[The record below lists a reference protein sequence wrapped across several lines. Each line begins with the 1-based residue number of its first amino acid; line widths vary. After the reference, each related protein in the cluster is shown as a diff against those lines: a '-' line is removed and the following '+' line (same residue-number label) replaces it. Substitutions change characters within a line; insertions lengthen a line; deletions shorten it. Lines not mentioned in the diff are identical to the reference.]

1 MTKNS
6 LILVY
11 IVPAILLL
19 LVTFINFPYGF
30 YTFLRMVVSISSG
43 FIIYLNYKEEKKI
56 TVNII
61 IFTIIFLLFN
71 PIIPVH
77 LTKSQWVP
85 IDIITSIIF
94 IYSYFKN
101 IKK

>member
-6 LILVY
+6 LTLVY

-30 YTFLRMVVSISSG
+30 YTFLRLVVSISSG

-56 TVNII
+56 TVSII
-61 IFTIIFLLFN
+61 IFTIICLLFN
-71 PIIPVH
+71 PIIQVH

-94 IYSYFKN
+94 IYSYFK
-101 IKK
+101 IKNA

>member
-6 LILVY
+6 LTLVY

-19 LVTFINFPYGF
+19 LVTFVNFPYGF
-30 YTFLRMVVSISSG
+30 YTLLRLIVSISSG
-43 FIIYLNYKEEKKI
+43 FIIYLNYKEEKRI
-56 TVNII
+56 TTSVI
-61 IFTIIFLLFN
+61 IFTIICLLFN

-77 LTKSQWVP
+77 LTKSQWIP

>member
-6 LILVY
+6 LTLVY

-19 LVTFINFPYGF
+19 LVTFVSFPYGF
-30 YTFLRMVVSISSG
+30 YTLLRLIVSISSG
-43 FIIYLNYKEEKKI
+43 FIIYLNYKEEKRI
-56 TVNII
+56 TTSVI
-61 IFTIIFLLFN
+61 IFTIICLLFN

-77 LTKSQWVP
+77 LTKSQWIP

>member
-6 LILVY
+6 LTLVY

-19 LVTFINFPYGF
+19 LVTFVNFPYGF
-30 YTFLRMVVSISSG
+30 YTFLRLIVSISSG
-43 FIIYLNYKEEKKI
+43 FIIYLDYKEEKRI
-56 TVNII
+56 TTSVI
-61 IFTIIFLLFN
+61 IFTIICLLFN

-77 LTKSQWVP
+77 LTKSQWIP

-94 IYSYFKN
+94 IYSYFK
-101 IKK
+101 IKNA

>member
-6 LILVY
+6 LTLVY

-19 LVTFINFPYGF
+19 LVTFINFPYEF
-30 YTFLRMVVSISSG
+30 YTLLRLIVSISSG
-43 FIIYLNYKEEKKI
+43 FIIYLNYKEEKRI
-56 TVNII
+56 TTSVI
-61 IFTIIFLLFN
+61 IFTIICLLFN

-77 LTKSQWVP
+77 LTKSQWIP

-94 IYSYFKN
+94 IYSYFEN

>member
-6 LILVY
+6 LTLVY
-11 IVPAILLL
+11 IVPALLLL
-19 LVTFINFPYGF
+19 LVTFVNFPYGF
-30 YTFLRMVVSISSG
+30 YTLLRLIVSISSG
-43 FIIYLNYKEEKKI
+43 FIIYLNYKKEKRI
-56 TVNII
+56 TTSVI
-61 IFTIIFLLFN
+61 IFTIICLLFN

-77 LTKSQWVP
+77 LTKSQWIP

>member
-6 LILVY
+6 LTLVY

-19 LVTFINFPYGF
+19 LVTFVNFPYGF
-30 YTFLRMVVSISSG
+30 YNFLRLIVSISSG
-43 FIIYLNYKEEKKI
+43 FIIYLDYKEEKRI
-56 TVNII
+56 TTSVI
-61 IFTIIFLLFN
+61 IFTIICLLFN

-77 LTKSQWVP
+77 LTKSQWIP

-94 IYSYFKN
+94 IYSYFK
-101 IKK
+101 IKNA

>member
-6 LILVY
+6 LTLVY
-11 IVPAILLL
+11 IVPAVLLL
-19 LVTFINFPYGF
+19 LVAFINLPYRF
-30 YTFLRMVVSISSG
+30 YTFLRLVVSISSG
-43 FIIYLNYKEEKKI
+43 FIVYLNYKEEKKI

-61 IFTIIFLLFN
+61 IFTIICLLFN

-85 IDIITSIIF
+85 VDIITSIIF
-94 IYSYFKN
+94 IYSYFK
-101 IKK
+101 IKNA